1 MVDQACQNP
10 YTRIDTEVCPAQVIR
25 VWEEVSNLIQ
35 YNLCLGRGTRIPGL
49 LKVTYKLHKNEVGQ
63 KNVIVNRIPLMMIS
77 EDVSRKYYITSK
89 KPPFNLDV
97 SCCYFLYKLVI
108 VMLEVEPLKIQR
120 KFSFMPCHSYQRFLL
135 TFLLLQLTPASRVTL
150 WKSVYRK

>member
-1 MVDQACQNP
+1 MIIFSKQGMVDQACQNP

-25 VWEEVSNLIQ
+25 VWEEVSNLVQ

-89 KPPFNLDV
+89 KPSFNLDV
-97 SCCYFLYKLVI
+97 SCCYLCSRVLGT
-108 VMLEVEPLKIQR
+108 LKGRPKIL
-120 KFSFMPCHSYQRFLL
+120 FIPCHSYQRFL
-135 TFLLLQLTPASRVTL
+135 
-150 WKSVYRK
+150 